1 MPVVRTRGS
10 VRRRPVARTRRA
22 GTSVPCSPARVARF
36 EGRLRGLEIYY
47 ASHPDSDDRAAAF
60 DRFNARTGTWC
71 RSPAQNRRLL
81 RLVSGAR
88 EQAHREE
95 RSLTEGIVE
104 KIFGALA
111 PYLKIAAGGLGLL
124 VVGAAL
130 VYVAGRTQPVRKV
143 GGAVA
148 GGTAPVRRAIS
159 GRIETR
165 EPRREAAFWKTAYK
179 GTEEGREAMSR
190 TRAQKVLP
198 RPKGL
203 GRPVRRAKVPA

>member
-1 MPVVRTRGS
+1 MPVARTRGS
-10 VRRRPVARTRRA
+10 VRRRPVAPRA
-22 GTSVPCSPARVARF
+22 GTPVPCSPARVARF
-36 EGRLRGLEIYY
+36 EGRLRGLEVYY
-47 ASHPDSDDRAAAF
+47 ASHGDSDDRAAAF

-124 VVGAAL
+124 IVGAAL

-143 GGAVA
+143 TGAVA
-148 GGTAPVRRAIS
+148 GGTAPIREAIS
-159 GRIETR
+159 ARRETR
-165 EPRREAAFWKTAYK
+165 EPRREAAFWKTAYEA
-179 GTEEGREAMSR
+179 TEEGKEAIGAAGSR
-190 TRAQKVLP
+190 KVLP

-203 GRPVRRAKVPA
+203 GRPVRRAKVAA